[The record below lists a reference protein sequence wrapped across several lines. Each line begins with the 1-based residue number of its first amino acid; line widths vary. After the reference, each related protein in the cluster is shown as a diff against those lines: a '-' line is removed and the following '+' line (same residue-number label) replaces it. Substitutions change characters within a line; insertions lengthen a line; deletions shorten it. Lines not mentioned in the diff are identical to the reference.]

1 MPDANEAR
9 GSSARDG
16 FVNNTPCRSCG
27 FVYPFTGPKASLVAM
42 RRALG
47 GKCPACATG
56 RQSPALGEQARRRD
70 QPAPARSFASALM
83 RVRR

>member
-1 MPDANEAR
+1 MSGADT
-9 GSSARDG
+9 
-16 FVNNTPCRSCG
+16 FTNNTPCKVCSYI
-27 FVYPFTGPKASLVAM
+27 YPFTGPKTALVAM

-56 RQSPALGEQARRRD
+56 RQSPATGEQARRRD
-70 QPAPARSFASALM
+70 GPAPARSFASALM